1 MPYWNIFNMF
11 GVRYQLLFFLPLQ
24 NHTFRFP
31 HHEYRFFTDALNDV
45 LPSAVIQHF

>member
-1 MPYWNIFNMF
+1 MPYRNIFNMF